1 MIVDLQEADSLG
13 HVVISQSLLFED
25 CKYKRLFADNIH
37 LGKEKVCFSES
48 TDGVNGWSDKIYV
61 KLTGLQ
67 ITPWNLHIDI
77 YWLTIYDH
85 HKISLWKSNTEIKFQ
100 YVKTL
105 LETSNAIGS
114 FYSHNTYRACL
125 TKISDNLC
133 RLYFSADDMFC
144 SYMGV
149 MEGTSF
155 ESMSILSVHNR
166 PHCTLKQCLYLSV
179 KTKYII
185 YLKKFLIIRIDHTI
199 NQ

>member
-1 MIVDLQEADSLG
+1 MTLFMREPPCGGFPWGTRQNWTLTIHWSEREMIVDLQEADSLG

-105 LETSNAIGS
+105 LEPSNAIGS

-133 RLYFSADDMFC
+133 RLY
-144 SYMGV
+144 V
-149 MEGTSF
+149 
-155 ESMSILSVHNR
+155 SVQK
-166 PHCTLKQCLYLSV
+166 C
-179 KTKYII
+179 
-185 YLKKFLIIRIDHTI
+185 RIV
-199 NQ
+199 